1 MEGPKPGETYGVPA
15 MAIMVAAPGRVGY
28 EAKLRAVFPNL
39 RKYEAWEGS
48 GHFLMMESPERFNA
62 ALEDFLAGLGSAK

>member
-1 MEGPKPGETYGVPA
+1 
-15 MAIMVAAPGRVGY
+15 VGY

-62 ALEDFLAGLGSAK
+62 ALEDFLAGLASVK